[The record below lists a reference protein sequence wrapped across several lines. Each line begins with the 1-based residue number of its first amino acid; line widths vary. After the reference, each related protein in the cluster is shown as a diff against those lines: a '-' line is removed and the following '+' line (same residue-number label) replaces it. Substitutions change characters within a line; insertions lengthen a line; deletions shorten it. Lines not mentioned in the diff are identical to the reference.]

1 MEWLPATLSAWIE
14 WATLAAILAGMIWDG
29 AQLRIPHSV
38 CFIILV
44 LMPVWGL
51 LQPGGVP
58 WLSHLIGFAITF
70 AIGFALWRLR
80 WFGGGDVKFLAVIAV
95 WFGLRDLGTFLVTVS
110 LMGAVFAILLVG
122 LRAAYARVAHRAG
135 GDNAP
140 RGLPLLQKG
149 DPVPYGIAIGLA
161 AFLLRGGMFDI
172 G

>member
-1 MEWLPATLSAWIE
+1 MDALPATLPAWIE
-14 WATLAAILAGMIWDG
+14 WATLATIFVGMVWDG
-29 AQLRIPHSV
+29 ARLRIPHSV
-38 CFIILV
+38 CLIILF
-44 LMPVWGL
+44 LMPAWGL
-51 LQPGGVP
+51 LQPGGVS
-58 WLSHLIGFAITF
+58 WLSHLLGFVFTF
-70 AIGFALWRLR
+70 VLGFVLWRLR
-80 WFGGGDVKFLAVIAV
+80 WFGGGDVKFLAAIAL

-122 LRAAYARVAHRAG
+122 LRAAYAKVVHRAG